1 MRERTRSRGTDS
13 TSSQRAG
20 GSSQGVRTG
29 AVNLLSFSFIS
40 NRSGDGAMTWQWK
53 PLSRILA
60 ASVLLA
66 ISLAGSASAAEQLE
80 IAVIG
85 GNGMIGQR
93 IVREAL
99 DRGHHVTVIVRDPR
113 RVDARHERLQLRQGD
128 VLDRAQISGLIAG
141 QDVVVSAVGSAR
153 AKTPDPSLYRNA
165 AESLV
170 SVLRTLGDKAPR
182 LIVVGGVGSL
192 KTASG
197 QLVLDRVPPERKPE
211 HLGQKAA
218 LDYYVTVQDVSWTYV
233 SPPGAPLPGERTG
246 VFRLGDDTL
255 IVNDQGE
262 SRISMEDY
270 AVAIV
275 DEAENPRHVGRR
287 FTVGY

>member
-1 MRERTRSRGTDS
+1 MNRRWRS
-13 TSSQRAG
+13 
-20 GSSQGVRTG
+20 
-29 AVNLLSFSFIS
+29 
-40 NRSGDGAMTWQWK
+40 
-53 PLSRILA
+53 LSRVLA
-60 ASVLLA
+60 AVVLLTV
-66 ISLAGSASAAEQLE
+66 SLGGSASAAEQLK

-99 DRGHHVTVIVRDPR
+99 DRDHHVTVIVRDPS
-113 RVDARHERLQLRQGD
+113 RVAATHERLQLRQGD
-128 VLDRAQISGLIAG
+128 VLDNAQVSRLIAG

-153 AKTPDPSLYRNA
+153 AKTGDPSLYRKA

-170 SVLRTLGDKAPR
+170 SVLRGLGEKAPR

-192 KTASG
+192 KQASG
-197 QLVLDRVPPERKPE
+197 QLVLERVPPERKPE

-218 LDYYVTVQDVSWTYV
+218 LDYYSTVQDVSWTYV
-233 SPPGAPLPGERTG
+233 SPPGSILPGQRTG

-255 IVNDQGE
+255 IVNDKNE
-262 SRISMEDY
+262 SHITMEDY

-275 DEAENPRHVGRR
+275 DEAENPQHTGRR

>member
-1 MRERTRSRGTDS
+1 M
-13 TSSQRAG
+13 
-20 GSSQGVRTG
+20 
-29 AVNLLSFSFIS
+29 
-40 NRSGDGAMTWQWK
+40 NRRCR

-60 ASVLLA
+60 AGVLLT
-66 ISLAGSASAAEQLE
+66 ISLTDSVSAAEQLK

-99 DRGHHVTVIVRDPR
+99 DRGHHVTVIVRDPSG
-113 RVDARHERLQLRQGD
+113 VGTTHERLQLRQGD
-128 VLDRAQISGLIAG
+128 VLDGAQIARLIAG
-141 QDVVVSAVGSAR
+141 QAVVVSAVGSAR
-153 AKTPDPSLYRNA
+153 AKTPDPSLYRKA

-170 SVLRTLGDKAPR
+170 SVLRGLGDEAPR

-192 KTASG
+192 KHASG
-197 QLVLDRVPPERKPE
+197 QLMLERATPERKPE

-218 LDYYVTVQDVSWTYV
+218 LDYYSTVHDVSWTYV
-233 SPPGAPLPGERTG
+233 SPPGSILPGQRTG
-246 VFRLGDDTL
+246 IFRLGGDTL
-255 IVNDQGE
+255 IVNDKGE
-262 SRISMEDY
+262 SMITMEDY

>member
-1 MRERTRSRGTDS
+1 MNWRS
-13 TSSQRAG
+13 
-20 GSSQGVRTG
+20 
-29 AVNLLSFSFIS
+29 LL
-40 NRSGDGAMTWQWK
+40 G
-53 PLSRILA
+53 ILA
-60 ASVLLA
+60 VGALR
-66 ISLAGSASAAEQLE
+66 ISLGNSASAAEELE

-99 DRGHHVTVIVRDPR
+99 DRGHHVTVIVRDPN
-113 RVDARHERLQLRQGD
+113 RVDAKHERLQVQQGD
-128 VLDRAQISGLIAG
+128 VLDRAQISRLIAG
-141 QDVVVSAVGSAR
+141 QDVVVNAVGSAR
-153 AKTPDPSLYRNA
+153 AKGDPSLYRKA

-170 SVLRTLGDKAPR
+170 SVLRGLGDKAPR

-197 QLVLDRVPPERKPE
+197 QLVVDGQPPDRQPE

-218 LDYYVTVQDVSWTYV
+218 LDYYSTVRDVTWTYV
-233 SPPGAPLPGERTG
+233 SPPGSILPGQRTG

-255 IVNDQGE
+255 IVNDKGQ
-262 SRISMEDY
+262 SHITMEDY
-270 AVAIV
+270 AVAMV
-275 DEAENPRHVGRR
+275 DEAETPRHTGRR

>member
-1 MRERTRSRGTDS
+1 MNWQCRSL
-13 TSSQRAG
+13 AG
-20 GSSQGVRTG
+20 
-29 AVNLLSFSFIS
+29 
-40 NRSGDGAMTWQWK
+40 
-53 PLSRILA
+53 ILA
-60 ASVLLA
+60 AVALLTF
-66 ISLAGSASAAEQLE
+66 SLGGSASAAEQLK

-99 DRGHHVTVIVRDPR
+99 DRGHHVTVIVRDPS
-113 RVDARHERLQLRQGD
+113 RVDTAHERLQLRQGD
-128 VLDRAQISGLIAG
+128 VLDGAQISRLIAG
-141 QDVVVSAVGSAR
+141 QDVVVNAVGSAR
-153 AKTPDPSLYRNA
+153 AKTPDRSLYRKA

-170 SVLRTLGDKAPR
+170 IVLRGLGEKAPR

-192 KTASG
+192 KEASG
-197 QLVLDRVPPERKPE
+197 QLVLERIPPERKPE

-218 LDYYVTVQDVSWTYV
+218 LDYYRTVRDVSWTYV
-233 SPPGAPLPGERTG
+233 SPPGSILPGPRTG
-246 VFRLGDDTL
+246 VFRLGDDTVL
-255 IVNDQGE
+255 VNDKNE
-262 SRISMEDY
+262 SHITMEDY

>member
-1 MRERTRSRGTDS
+1 MNWALRP
-13 TSSQRAG
+13 
-20 GSSQGVRTG
+20 
-29 AVNLLSFSFIS
+29 FS
-40 NRSGDGAMTWQWK
+40 G
-53 PLSRILA
+53 ILA
-60 ASVLLA
+60 AGVLLTV
-66 ISLAGSASAAEQLE
+66 SLCGSASAAEPLK
-80 IAVIG
+80 IGVIG

-99 DRGHHVTVIVRDPR
+99 GRGHHVTAIVRDPS
-113 RVDARHERLQLRQGD
+113 RVDATHERLQLRQGD
-128 VLDRAQISGLIAG
+128 VLDKAQISRLIAG

-153 AKTPDPSLYRNA
+153 AKTPEPSLYRET

-170 SVLRTLGDKAPR
+170 SVLRGLGEQAPS

-192 KTASG
+192 KNASG
-197 QLVLDRVPPERKPE
+197 QLLLELVPPERKPE

-218 LDYYVTVQDVSWTYV
+218 LDYYSTVHDVSWTYV
-233 SPPGAPLPGERTG
+233 SPPGIIKPGERTG

-255 IVNDQGE
+255 VVNDKGE
-262 SRISMEDY
+262 SLITMEDY

-275 DEAENPRHVGRR
+275 DEAENPRHAGRR

>member
-1 MRERTRSRGTDS
+1 MNSGWRQLTALLATGVLLISE
-13 TSSQRAG
+13 G
-20 GSSQGVRTG
+20 GSAR
-29 AVNLLSFSFIS
+29 
-40 NRSGDGAMTWQWK
+40 
-53 PLSRILA
+53 
-60 ASVLLA
+60 
-66 ISLAGSASAAEQLE
+66 AAEQLK

-99 DRGHHVTVIVRDPR
+99 DRGHHVTVIVRDPSS
-113 RVDARHERLQLRQGD
+113 VDATHERLQSRQGD
-128 VLDRAQISGLIAG
+128 VLDSAQISRVIAG

-153 AKTPDPSLYRNA
+153 AKAPEPSLYRKA

-170 SVLRTLGDKAPR
+170 SVLRGLGDKAPR

-192 KTASG
+192 KTDSG
-197 QLVLDRVPPERKPE
+197 QLLLDTVPAERKPE

-218 LDYYVTVQDVSWTYV
+218 LDYYHTVHDVSWTYV
-233 SPPGAPLPGERTG
+233 SPPGSIKPGQRTG
-246 VFRLGDDTL
+246 TFRRGDDTM
-255 IVNDQGE
+255 IVNDKGE
-262 SRISMEDY
+262 SLITMEDF
-270 AVAIV
+270 AVAIL

>member
-1 MRERTRSRGTDS
+1 VGARRDVELTATHRNVLAARRKASARAQSISYRSPLIS
-13 TSSQRAG
+13 
-20 GSSQGVRTG
+20 V
-29 AVNLLSFSFIS
+29 AVE
-40 NRSGDGAMTWQWK
+40 DGAMNWRWRA
-53 PLSRILA
+53 LSRILA
-60 ASVLLA
+60 AGVLLT
-66 ISLAGSASAAEQLE
+66 ISLGGSASAAEQLK

-85 GNGMIGQR
+85 GNGMFGQR

-99 DRGHHVTVIVRDPR
+99 DRGHHVTAIVRDPS
-113 RVDARHERLQLRQGD
+113 RVDATHERLQLRQGD
-128 VLDRAQISGLIAG
+128 VLDRAQISRLIAG

-153 AKTPDPSLYRNA
+153 AKTPDPSIYRKA

-170 SVLRTLGDKAPR
+170 GVLRALGDKAPR

-192 KTASG
+192 KEASG
-197 QLVLDRVPPERKPE
+197 KLVLDRVPPERKPE

-218 LDYYVTVQDVSWTYV
+218 LDYYVTVRDVSWTYV
-233 SPPGAPLPGERTG
+233 SPPGAPLPGPRTG
-246 VFRLGDDTL
+246 VFRLGEDTL
-255 IVNDQGE
+255 IVNDKGE

-275 DEAENPRHVGRR
+275 DEAETPRHTGRR

>member
-1 MRERTRSRGTDS
+1 
-13 TSSQRAG
+13 
-20 GSSQGVRTG
+20 
-29 AVNLLSFSFIS
+29 
-40 NRSGDGAMTWQWK
+40 
-53 PLSRILA
+53 
-60 ASVLLA
+60 VLLTMA
-66 ISLAGSASAAEQLE
+66 FGGSASAAEQLQ
-80 IAVIG
+80 ISVIG

-99 DRGHHVTVIVRDPR
+99 DRGHHVTVIVRDPS

-128 VLDRAQISGLIAG
+128 VLDREQISDLIAG
-141 QDVVVSAVGSAR
+141 QDVVVNAVGSAR
-153 AKTPDPSLYRNA
+153 AKMGDPSLYRKA

-170 SVLRTLGDKAPR
+170 SVLRALGKKAPR

-192 KTASG
+192 KRASG
-197 QLVLDRVPPERKPE
+197 QLVLDQVPPERKPE

-218 LDYYVTVQDVSWTYV
+218 LDYYITVDDVSWTYV
-233 SPPGAPLPGERTG
+233 SPPGGILPGERTG

-255 IVNDQGE
+255 IVNDKGE

-275 DEAENPRHVGRR
+275 DEAENPRHTGRR

>member
-1 MRERTRSRGTDS
+1 MNRRWR
-13 TSSQRAG
+13 
-20 GSSQGVRTG
+20 
-29 AVNLLSFSFIS
+29 LLS
-40 NRSGDGAMTWQWK
+40 GM
-53 PLSRILA
+53 LA
-60 ASVLLA
+60 AAALMA
-66 ISLAGSASAAEQLE
+66 ISLGLSAQAAEPLK

-99 DRGHHVTVIVRDPR
+99 DRDHHVTVIVRDPSL
-113 RVDARHERLQLRQGD
+113 VDATHERLQLRQGD
-128 VLDRAQISGLIAG
+128 VLDTAQISRLIAG
-141 QDVVVSAVGSAR
+141 QDVVVNAVGSAR
-153 AKTPDPSLYRNA
+153 AKTPDSSLYRKA

-170 SVLRTLGDKAPR
+170 GVLRALGDKAPR

-211 HLGQKAA
+211 HLGQKGA
-218 LDYYVTVQDVSWTYV
+218 LDYYSTVHDVSWTYV
-233 SPPGAPLPGERTG
+233 SPPGSILPGQRTG

-255 IVNDQGE
+255 VVNDKGE
-262 SRISMEDY
+262 SRITMEDY

-275 DEAENPRHVGRR
+275 DEAENPRHIGRR

>member
-1 MRERTRSRGTDS
+1 M
-13 TSSQRAG
+13 
-20 GSSQGVRTG
+20 
-29 AVNLLSFSFIS
+29 NLGW
-40 NRSGDGAMTWQWK
+40 R
-53 PLSRILA
+53 PLSGILA
-60 ASVLLA
+60 ASVLLS
-66 ISLAGSASAAEQLE
+66 ISLGDSASAAEQLK

-99 DRGHHVTVIVRDPR
+99 DRDHHVTVIVRDPS

-128 VLDRAQISGLIAG
+128 VLDHAQISRLIAG
-141 QDVVVSAVGSAR
+141 HNVVVSAVGSAR
-153 AKTPDPSLYRNA
+153 AKTRDPSLYRKA

-170 SVLRTLGDKAPR
+170 SILRGLGEKAPR

-192 KTASG
+192 KHASG
-197 QLVLDRVPPERKPE
+197 QLMLERATPERKPE

-218 LDYYVTVQDVSWTYV
+218 LDYYSTVHDVSWTYV
-233 SPPGAPLPGERTG
+233 SPPGSILPGQRTG

-255 IVNDQGE
+255 IVNDKGE
-262 SRISMEDY
+262 SHVTMEDY

-275 DEAENPRHVGRR
+275 NEAENPRHVGRR

>member
-1 MRERTRSRGTDS
+1 MHYLT
-13 TSSQRAG
+13 
-20 GSSQGVRTG
+20 
-29 AVNLLSFSFIS
+29 
-40 NRSGDGAMTWQWK
+40 
-53 PLSRILA
+53 
-60 ASVLLA
+60 
-66 ISLAGSASAAEQLE
+66 
-80 IAVIG
+80 
-85 GNGMIGQR
+85 R

-99 DRGHHVTVIVRDPR
+99 DRGHHVTVIARDPS
-113 RVDARHERLQLRQGD
+113 RVDATHERLQLRQGD
-128 VLDRAQISGLIAG
+128 VLDKAQISRLIAG

-153 AKTPDPSLYRNA
+153 AKTPEPSLYRKT

-170 SVLRTLGDKAPR
+170 SVLRGLGEKAPR

-192 KTASG
+192 KSASG
-197 QLVLDRVPPERKPE
+197 QLLLERVPPKRRPE

-218 LDYYVTVQDVSWTYV
+218 LDYYSTVHDVSWTYV
-233 SPPGAPLPGERTG
+233 SPPGTIEPGERTG

-255 IVNDQGE
+255 VVNDKGE
-262 SRISMEDY
+262 SRITMEDY

>member
-1 MRERTRSRGTDS
+1 MNWRCRPLSGILAVAALMAI
-13 TSSQRAG
+13 SQG
-20 GSSQGVRTG
+20 GS
-29 AVNLLSFSFIS
+29 
-40 NRSGDGAMTWQWK
+40 
-53 PLSRILA
+53 
-60 ASVLLA
+60 
-66 ISLAGSASAAEQLE
+66 AGAAEQLR

-99 DRGHHVTVIVRDPR
+99 ERGHHVTVIVRDPS

-128 VLDRAQISGLIAG
+128 VLDHAQISRLIAG
-141 QDVVVSAVGSAR
+141 QDVVVNAVGSAR
-153 AKTPDPSLYRNA
+153 AKAPDRSLYRKA

-170 SVLRTLGDKAPR
+170 SVSQGLAEKAPR

-192 KTASG
+192 KHPSG
-197 QLVLDRVPPERKPE
+197 QLMLERATAERQPE

-218 LDYYVTVQDVSWTYV
+218 LDYYSTVHDVSWTYV
-233 SPPGAPLPGERTG
+233 SPPGSILPGQRTG
-246 VFRLGDDTL
+246 VFRQGDDTL
-255 IVNDQGE
+255 IVNDKGE

-275 DEAENPRHVGRR
+275 DEAENPQHLGRR